1 MIRTERERDYISR
14 EKNCSEDLKE
24 ILIQETVEKND
35 RVIW

>member
-1 MIRTERERDYISR
+1 MIRTERERYISR

-35 RVIW
+35 RVI